1 MLGDRGG
8 DMVVLV
14 LVVVV
19 VVVDTGIVQLLAG
32 IQIVW

>member
-14 LVVVV
+14 LVVV